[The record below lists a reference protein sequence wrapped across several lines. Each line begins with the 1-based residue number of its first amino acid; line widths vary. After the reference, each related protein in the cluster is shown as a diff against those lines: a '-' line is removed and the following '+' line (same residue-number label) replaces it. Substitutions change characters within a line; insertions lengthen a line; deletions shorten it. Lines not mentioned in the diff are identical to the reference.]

1 MTYNVKT
8 GGYDGPRATRLDA
21 IAEVVAAQ
29 APDVLALQE
38 LRGASGEWLADRL
51 GMRMVRARS
60 AWGQPVAVLVG
71 PEWTVLDAGSVARPF
86 HHAAARVAVS
96 TLGGPLTVVSAHL
109 HPHWG
114 WRRLHEARW
123 LVSAVRGARLALVMG
138 DLNTLDP
145 WTDHTERL
153 RRLPPPYRLRHL
165 RWRPLHRP
173 APDDAV
179 PPSAGPG
186 RGGSVGGGPEAAGLA
201 GGGSDGRGSGA
212 AGLAGGG
219 SGGRGSGAAGLAG
232 GGSGGRGSGAAGAGD
247 GGRWVSGGGSRE
259 VGRVA
264 RVDTRA
270 VAALDAAGLV
280 DVFRAAGAGRVET
293 APTALGGPEFSGMR
307 LDYLFASPA
316 LAAYV
321 RSCRVVESPDADRA
335 SDHYPVVAD
344 IDL

>member
-38 LRGASGEWLADRL
+38 LRGGSGEWLADRL

-60 AWGQPVAVLVG
+60 ARGQPVAVLVG

-86 HHAAARVAVS
+86 HHAAARVVVS

-145 WTDHTERL
+145 WTDHTQRL

-173 APDDAV
+173 PPDDPG
-179 PPSAGPG
+179 PPHAGP
-186 RGGSVGGGPEAAGLA
+186 
-201 GGGSDGRGSGA
+201 
-212 AGLAGGG
+212 
-219 SGGRGSGAAGLAG
+219 
-232 GGSGGRGSGAAGAGD
+232 GD
-247 GGRWVSGGGSRE
+247 GGRWADGGGSRD

-280 DVFRAAGAGRVET
+280 DVFRAAGTGRVET

-321 RSCRVVESPDADRA
+321 RSCRVFESPDTDRA

-344 IDL
+344 VDL